1 MRPHA
6 ISLVAQ
12 SRPCRPRNTGPSD
25 WGWADTTGSRS
36 ISATA
41 SATARG
47 GPFGLLLSSGGGGGR
62 LGAGSQQ
69 SATARASRPRGSRAS
84 NRERLMQ
91 AGTPRTPGGQR
102 RALVT
107 NPRSLMSAAVLFR
120 SVPFCSVL
128 FRSVPFSLT
137 HGRSRVFSVA
147 AELRAVAGADQ
158 PDGDVCAAGVRR
170 SRVGADWHCF
180 VRLAALRRPRPAR
193 LRSPLLHN
201 LEAL

>member
-69 SATARASRPRGSRAS
+69 SATARASRGSRAS